1 MLTGNQAPCQGVA
14 SRARHVVEGEVQLPE
29 HRAALDTR
37 TNLSGARV
45 AEFIPLELQG
55 AQRGA
60 ELQGVADVGS
70 VLETVPPQVQ
80 VPHAQIAAAGQ
91 HTEQDPS
98 ALIRHVVVAEMQ
110 CRERVVAI
118 RLQR

>member
-60 ELQGVADVGS
+60 ALQGVAESAHTHVS
-70 VLETVPPQVQ
+70 M
-80 VPHAQIAAAGQ
+80 PHAPRRGLL
-91 HTEQDPS
+91 HPPYPG
-98 ALIRHVVVAEMQ
+98 RY
-110 CRERVVAI
+110 
-118 RLQR
+118 